1 MSEMNCVCCSGKPYD
16 QCCGPLLARTHP
28 ATSPEALMR
37 SRYAA
42 YALKDFDYIVET
54 TDAELRDQLD
64 HDANRAWMEQSNFL
78 SLQVLNSSEKGSR
91 GTVEFIARF
100 VRNDGPEQAH
110 HELSQFRKSR
120 GRWYFAEG
128 ETVG

>member
-1 MSEMNCVCCSGKPYD
+1 MNCVCGSGKPYD
-16 QCCGPLLARTHP
+16 DCCGPLLARSRAAET
-28 ATSPEALMR
+28 PEALMR

-54 TDAELRDQLD
+54 TDPDRSEYFD
-64 HDANRAWMEQSNFL
+64 HDVNRAWMDESTFHQL
-78 SLQVLNSSEKGSR
+78 RVLNSSEKGSR

-100 VRNDGPEQAH
+100 SRGGAPEQAH
-110 HELSQFRKSR
+110 HERSQFRKHR
-120 GRWYFAEG
+120 GRWYYSEG